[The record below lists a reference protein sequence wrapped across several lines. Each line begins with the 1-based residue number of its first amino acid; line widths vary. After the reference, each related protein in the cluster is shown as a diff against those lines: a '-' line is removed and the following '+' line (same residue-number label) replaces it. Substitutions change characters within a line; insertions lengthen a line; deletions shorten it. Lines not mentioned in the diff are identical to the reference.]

1 MNCLQTTK
9 IYKGMNLQQC
19 QTWLVATYMVSW
31 KWIPIFHVQT
41 SCNNKKMVTLR
52 EKDIELYFMF
62 CNSCQ
67 SRYKTNS
74 CNNYLRAVL
83 LMNSNGNEKKITA
96 FLPHIKKMYES
107 RGIEFVFSFDRRELM
122 SSMMNI
128 LPIEVKYSLVNN
140 TVKNLICK
148 RLHNE

>member
-1 MNCLQTTK
+1 MVDTLEVGQCIKLSNCRVKLFQDEKKLSTTSSSECETTK

-31 KWIPIFHVQT
+31 KSDPYISCPKT

-83 LMNSNGNEKKITA
+83 LMNSNGNEKK
-96 FLPHIKKMYES
+96 LQH
-107 RGIEFVFSFDRRELM
+107 FSH
-122 SSMMNI
+122 
-128 LPIEVKYSLVNN
+128 
-140 TVKNLICK
+140 T
-148 RLHNE
+148 

>member
-1 MNCLQTTK
+1 MSSDDEDIQRDEPAAMPDMASGN
-9 IYKGMNLQQC
+9 IYGIMEMDPYISCPK
-19 QTWLVATYMVSW
+19 
-31 KWIPIFHVQT
+31 T

-52 EKDIELYFMF
+52 EDIELYFMF
-62 CNSCQ
+62 CNSFQ